1 MSIYFKIIAIIIFWL
16 LSVIGSYRFGWS
28 NAANLMDSKHDI
40 SAKLLRLSIE
50 ERVQRESA
58 RRERAKLMMIGY
70 SFFAIFLILIVIVDS
85 VVR

>member
-1 MSIYFKIIAIIIFWL
+1 
-16 LSVIGSYRFGWS
+16 
-28 NAANLMDSKHDI
+28 MDSKHDI